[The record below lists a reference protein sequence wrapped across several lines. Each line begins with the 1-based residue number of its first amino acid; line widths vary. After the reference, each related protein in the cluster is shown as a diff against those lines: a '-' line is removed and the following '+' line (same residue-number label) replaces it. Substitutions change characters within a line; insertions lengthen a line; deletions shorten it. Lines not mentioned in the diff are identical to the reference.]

1 MKKATLFLCLCM
13 VHSFLFGQRLPEN
26 AQLKWGNEMKFNKKM
41 TLSEIAATDE
51 SGYYLIKRKIR
62 QELQESKKLPY
73 LEKYDLNLRMV
84 KSADLS
90 KLDLAGKP
98 NFEHIMQWNN
108 QLWLFFTTD
117 PGKGEQEGLYR
128 VALDAQN
135 LRLAGKSQFVMA
147 AEDKKAK
154 PGIGGLGINLRITSP
169 KFHFYP
175 TPDESKLLIVRES
188 GEVRKKQKEVSLL
201 LADQQLNPIW
211 TRDETLQADSD
222 ELELVNALLDS
233 NGNVHLLSK
242 SQPADVAYKIT
253 SLFRQERYFFTL
265 VSITGDGKKALHKNI
280 NLAEYQIN
288 AANIQV
294 NEEGHL
300 YFGGFYTEEGKANKS
315 TGGTYFL
322 KIDGNNQTVL
332 HQQTE
337 AFDVAFLTRGLS
349 EGKAKKTS
357 KKLKKGKSVEDSYFF
372 LDEIIV
378 KSDGSVA
385 FVGEDRHEWVT
396 SSTGSATG
404 SGIHTTTNT
413 FHYDYGSIV
422 IAEFDPNGTRKWA
435 KKIVKNQVSTGD
447 EGFFFSYSVSM
458 INNNLYFVF
467 NDNVKNLGYNGK
479 GKVARFTPKSYKEH
493 MMSVATLDSK
503 GAVSRSSLSINS
515 NRNLMTITPVNT
527 QTGDFEMVVYGQYK
541 KKYRLA
547 RLAFDPQMLAAD

>member
-13 VHSFLFGQRLPEN
+13 VHSFLFGQKLPDN
-26 AQLKWGNEMKFNKKM
+26 AQLKWGNEMKFNMGM
-41 TLSEIAATDE
+41 TLSEVAATDD

-73 LEKYDLNLRMV
+73 LEKYDQNLRLL
-84 KSADLS
+84 KSVDLS

-98 NFEHIMQWNN
+98 DFEHILQWNK
-108 QLWLFFTTD
+108 QLWLFYTTD

-175 TPDESKLLIVRES
+175 TPDEDKLLIVRES
-188 GEVRKKQKEVSLL
+188 GDVSKKQKGVNLL
-201 LADQQLNPIW
+201 VMDQQFKPLW

-222 ELELVNALLDS
+222 ELDLVNALLDS
-233 NGNVHLLSK
+233 NGNAHLLSK
-242 SQPADVAYKIT
+242 SQLDNAAYKIT
-253 SLFRQERYFFTL
+253 SLFKPEKYFFTL
-265 VSITGDGKKALHKNI
+265 ISISENGNKALHKKI
-280 NLAEYQIN
+280 NLEEYQIN

-294 NEEGHL
+294 NQDGHV
-300 YFGGFYTEEGKANKS
+300 YFGGFYTEEANADKS

-322 KIDGNNQTVL
+322 KMDGNSQTVL
-332 HQQTE
+332 HQKTE
-337 AFDVAFLTRGLS
+337 AFDATFLTRGLS

-372 LDEIIV
+372 LDEIII

-385 FVGEDRHEWVT
+385 FVGEDRYEWVS
-396 SSTGSATG
+396 SSTGSSAG
-404 SGIHTTTNT
+404 SGMTTTSTT
-413 FHYDYGSIV
+413 FHYEYGSIV

-435 KKIVKNQVSTGD
+435 KKIVKNQKSTGD

-493 MMSVATLDSK
+493 MMSVATLDSN
-503 GAVSRSSLSINS
+503 GNVSRSSLSMNS